1 MKPSL
6 THPDWKHRLHV
17 AIGLV
22 FALYFL
28 MLAATG
34 VLIHHAGDWGL
45 TESYVSRHYLPS
57 NYRPLDG
64 EETRLDIVI
73 TDLHSGRIFGIA
85 GRWLPDLVA
94 GFWTISILTGI
105 GMVLWGKVRRG
116 NGRGKVGPG
125 LEWPEAPAE
134 ETELEEPVHVRD

>member
-1 MKPSL
+1 MRRNL

-28 MLAATG
+28 MLAVTG

-45 TESYVSRHYLPS
+45 TEKYVSCNYLPS

-73 TDLHSGRIFGIA
+73 ADLHSGRIFGIT

-94 GFWTISILTGI
+94 GFWTVSILTGI
-105 GMVLWGKVRRG
+105 GMVVWRKVRPA
-116 NGRGKVGPG
+116 NKRGKVKPE
-125 LEWPEAPAE
+125 LEWPEDATE
-134 ETELEEPVHVRD
+134 ETEIEEPVHIRD

>member
-1 MKPSL
+1 MKPKL
-6 THPDWKHRLHV
+6 THPDWKYRLHV

-28 MLAATG
+28 MLAVTG

-45 TESYVSRHYLPS
+45 TEKHVSRRYLPS

-73 TDLHSGRIFGIA
+73 TDLHSGRVFGIA

-94 GFWTISILTGI
+94 GFWTVSILTGI
-105 GMVLWGKVRRG
+105 GMVLWRKARRG
-116 NGRGKVGPG
+116 NSRGTVKPE
-125 LEWPEAPAE
+125 LEWPEESAE
-134 ETELEEPVHVRD
+134 EIEIEETVHARE